1 MSSGKQKSESESYK
15 KEKKSSFMTLMM
27 KEGSPEAKNVEYS
40 KSFE

>member
-15 KEKKSSFMTLMM
+15 KKKKIIIYDLDN
-27 KEGSPEAKNVEYS
+27 EGSPEAKNVEYS